1 MTRASRWIARHE
13 SLCSRKVF
21 LTYNGVRSRKA
32 EKFFEIFFPS
42 TRKTSEERGSYL
54 VVMTD
59 RRYAVRRSNRE
70 KDQEEKFIEK
80 IEKR

>member
-1 MTRASRWIARHE
+1 M
-13 SLCSRKVF
+13 
-21 LTYNGVRSRKA
+21 TYNGVRSRKA
-32 EKFFEIFFPS
+32 EKLFEIFFPS
-42 TRKTSEERGSYL
+42 TRKTRVERGSYL

>member
-1 MTRASRWIARHE
+1 M
-13 SLCSRKVF
+13 
-21 LTYNGVRSRKA
+21 TYNGVRSRKA

-42 TRKTSEERGSYL
+42 ARKTSEEGGSYL

-70 KDQEEKFIEK
+70 EDQEEKFNDK
-80 IEKR
+80 FEKR